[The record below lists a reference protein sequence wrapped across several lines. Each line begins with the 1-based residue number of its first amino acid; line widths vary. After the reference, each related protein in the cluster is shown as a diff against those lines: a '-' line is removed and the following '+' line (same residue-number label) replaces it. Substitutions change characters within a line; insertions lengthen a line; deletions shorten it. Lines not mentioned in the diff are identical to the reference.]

1 MYPQQELTR
10 LAAHKLALR
19 SRIAA
24 RRIACSDAVAHL
36 AQPVAWLDRL
46 LAIWRQLAPMA
57 AVAAIPLGALAQ
69 RLIFP
74 RHRLLGAL
82 LRWGPLAYRA
92 LRRLGARPRA

>member
-24 RRIACSDAVAHL
+24 RRIACCAAVAHL

-46 LAIWRQLAPMA
+46 LALWRQLSPMA
-57 AVAAIPLGALAQ
+57 AVAAVPLGALAQ
-69 RLIFP
+69 RLLFP
-74 RHRLLGAL
+74 RHRLLGSL

-92 LRRLGARPRA
+92 WRRLSSRPRA

>member
-1 MYPQQELTR
+1 MYPNQELTR

-19 SRIAA
+19 SRIAV
-24 RRIACSDAVAHL
+24 RRIECADAVAHL

-46 LAIWRQLAPMA
+46 LAIWRQLSPMA

-69 RLIFP
+69 RLLFP
-74 RHRLLGAL
+74 RRRLLGIV

-92 LRRLGARPRA
+92 LRRFASRPRA